1 MTSNV
6 ISLFIGAVVTVI
18 AGLLVKGGAKYFK
31 SRIRFSGPD
40 SKLIREME
48 ERVGSQAR
56 LSAMI
61 LKLQRPQMDALI
73 ALLEATKGQVNG
85 NVDRALNTMRQAPSS
100 FDAYLIDEASPECLE
115 VEKD

>member
-1 MTSNV
+1 MIDNLILV
-6 ISLFIGAVVTVI
+6 FIGALITVT
-18 AGLLVKGGAKYFK
+18 AGIIVRGGEKFLK

-40 SKLIREME
+40 SKLIRDME

-56 LSAMI
+56 LTGMI

-85 NVDRALNTMRQAPSS
+85 NVDRALNTMRQARSS